1 MRICSPNFLIWDRLT
16 NATEAVL
23 LNNANDANRRIKYGA
38 DRINWDFTPS
48 SLGNVEHFRVMSAL
62 ARS

>member
-1 MRICSPNFLIWDRLT
+1 MVVLT
-16 NATEAVL
+16 LAVGRGSYEEIIGRQTTE
-23 LNNANDANRRIKYGA
+23 RIKHGA